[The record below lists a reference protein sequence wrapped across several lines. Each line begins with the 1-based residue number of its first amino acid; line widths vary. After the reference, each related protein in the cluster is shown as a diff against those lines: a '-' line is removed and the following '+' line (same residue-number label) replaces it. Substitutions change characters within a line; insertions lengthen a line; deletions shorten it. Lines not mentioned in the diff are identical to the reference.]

1 MVLIDNGFR
10 REINRG
16 SVINL
21 SDYKYN
27 YKNLEE
33 IKNECNKLNLD
44 IHFSNDLDVLKKPIM
59 IDGVEIPNRL
69 TIQPMEGFDSKN
81 NGGPSELTYR
91 RYKRFSTGGA
101 GMIWFEASSILEESR
116 SNPHQL
122 IFNENTLDEFKELVE
137 KTREYAIKEN
147 NVEPYLILQLT
158 HSGRFSK
165 PYGDRKPII
174 AVHDKIMDQV
184 VNIDQD
190 YPVVTDDYL
199 KKIRDKYVEAAKLA
213 KLAGFDAIDIKACH
227 RYLISELLAAK
238 EREGIYGGSY
248 ENRARLLKEIFEMIK
263 QEEPNLTMGIRMNV
277 SDAINSKNTWGYSV
291 QTSTFDLEEPKKL
304 VKELSEIGVK
314 IINVSAGTPYYNP
327 HITRPYKDKVEG
339 SYDQPEHPLYGV
351 DRLFYLSAEIQKTV
365 PNMAVVGSGYSSL
378 KQFGM
383 YAAAGNIAE
392 KRHAFAG
399 FGRQAIAYPDFA
411 NDILKN
417 GKMEVEKCCIACSK
431 CSQLMKWGSKTGC
444 VIRDS
449 DVYGPVFKKALKENN

>member
-1 MVLIDNGFR
+1 MN
-10 REINRG
+10 
-16 SVINL
+16 
-21 SDYKYN
+21 DYKYN
-27 YKNLEE
+27 YKNLAE
-33 IKNECNKLNLD
+33 IKKECNELNLD
-44 IHFSNDLDVLKKPIM
+44 IHFSNDLDVLRKPIM
-59 IDGVEIPNRL
+59 INGVEIPNRL
-69 TIQPMEGFDSKN
+69 AIQPMEGFDSKI
-81 NGGPSELTYR
+81 NGRPSELTYR
-91 RYKRFSTGGA
+91 RYKRFSIGGA
-101 GMIWFEASSILEESR
+101 GMIWFEASSILKESR

-122 IFNENTLDEFKELVE
+122 IFNENTMDEFKELVE

-147 NVEPYLILQLT
+147 NIEPYLVLQLT

-174 AVHDKIMDQV
+174 AVHDEIMDQV
-184 VNIDQD
+184 VNIDQN

-199 KKIRDKYVEAAKLA
+199 KRIRDKYVEAAKLA

-248 ENRARLLKEIFEMIK
+248 ENRTRLLKEIFKMIK
-263 QEEPNLTMGIRMNV
+263 QEEPNLAMGIRMNV
-277 SDAINSKNTWGYSV
+277 SDAIDSKNTWGYSEK
-291 QTSTFDLEEPKKL
+291 TSTFDLEEPKKL

-314 IINVSAGTPYYNP
+314 LINVSAGTPYYNP

-339 SYDQPEHPLYGV
+339 SYDQPEHPLSGV
-351 DRLFYLSAEIQKTV
+351 DRLFNLSAEIQKTV
-365 PNMAVVGSGYSSL
+365 PDTAVVGSGYSSL

-383 YAAAGNIAE
+383 YAAAGNIA
-392 KRHAFAG
+392 KNKHSFAG

-417 GKMEVEKCCIACSK
+417 GEMEENKCCIACSK

-449 DVYGPVFKKALKENN
+449 EVYGPVFKKALKKNR

>member
-1 MVLIDNGFR
+1 MN
-10 REINRG
+10 E
-16 SVINL
+16 
-21 SDYKYN
+21 YKYN
-27 YKNLEE
+27 YKNLAE
-33 IKNECNKLNLD
+33 IKNECDELNLD
-44 IHFSNDLDVLKKPIM
+44 ISFSNDLEVLKKTIM
-59 IDGVEIPNRL
+59 VDGIEIPNRL
-69 TIQPMEGFDSKN
+69 AIQPMEGFDSNKD
-81 NGGPSELTYR
+81 GGPSELTYR
-91 RYKRFSTGGA
+91 RYKRFSSGGA
-101 GMIWFEASSILEESR
+101 GMIWFEASSIFEESR

-122 IFNENTLDEFKELVE
+122 IFSENTVDEFKELVE
-137 KTREYAIKEN
+137 KTKEYAVKEN
-147 NVEPYLILQLT
+147 NKEPYLVLQLT

-174 AVHDKIMDQV
+174 VVHDEIMDKV
-184 VNIDQD
+184 VNIDQN

-199 KKIRDKYVEAAKLA
+199 KNTRDKYVEAAKLA
-213 KLAGFDAIDIKACH
+213 KLVGFDAIDIKACH

-248 ENRARLLKEIFEMIK
+248 ENRTRLLKEIFKMIK

-277 SDAINSKNTWGYSV
+277 SDAISSKNTWGYSAKN
-291 QTSTFDLEEPKKL
+291 STFDLEEPKKL

-314 IINVSAGTPYYNP
+314 LINVSAGTPYYNP

-351 DRLFYLSAEIQKTV
+351 DRLFNLSAEIQKTV
-365 PNMAVVGSGYSSL
+365 PNTVVVGSGYSSL

-383 YAAAGNIAE
+383 QAAAGNIANN
-392 KRHAFAG
+392 RHAFAG

-411 NDILKN
+411 NDILKK
-417 GKMEVEKCCIACSK
+417 GQMEANKCCIACSK

-449 DVYGPVFKKALKENN
+449 EVYGPVFKKALEENR